1 MGKTIYSSIY
11 ILHPILY
18 LNNSGN
24 LFLNWILLH
33 LHVLSKYRLPV
44 LYPQKKKER
53 EKKGKE
59 GQEGTW

>member
-33 LHVLSKYRLPV
+33 LHVLNKYQLPV
-44 LYPQKKKER
+44 LYPQKKKGE
-53 EKKGKE
+53 KGKE
-59 GQEGTW
+59 GQEDTW